1 MTERSKI
8 RVGLLSPQTFVAEGL
23 KAVLQGRAE
32 FEMVRW
38 CRDII
43 EFENCLKPDSIDIG
57 LIDCAAKVTLA
68 TLRDLRKLADRCRLV
83 MWGDQISTEFA
94 VHAMECGVRGF
105 LPGCTPV
112 EDSIEALHAIWVG
125 QPFCGEELMRSLLF
139 AKRVRL
145 TRREGQLATLLA
157 HGLKNK
163 ELATA
168 LGITEGTVKVY
179 LSRLFKKLDVKDRF
193 ELALYALK
201 NLNNGSPEIEAP
213 DETAE
218 PVTANGLFALSSVL
232 LQEAGRPAPAVS
244 GGAIRY

>member
-1 MTERSKI
+1 MTDKNRI

-23 KAVLQGRAE
+23 KAVLSGRPE
-32 FEMVRW
+32 LELVRW
-38 CRDII
+38 CHDLT
-43 EFENCLKPDSIDIG
+43 EFEAALQRDGLDIG
-57 LIDCAAKVTLA
+57 LIDCASRVALA
-68 TLRDLRKLADRCRLV
+68 RLRELHLRAERCRLV
-83 MWGDQISTEFA
+83 LWGEQISTEFA

-105 LPGCTPV
+105 LPGGTSV
-112 EDSIEALHAIWVG
+112 EDSIAALHSIWIG

-139 AKRVRL
+139 ARRIQL

-201 NLNNGSPEIEAP
+201 NLSNGTAGLNTPEADPEAAG
-213 DETAE
+213 T
-218 PVTANGLFALSSVL
+218 NGLYSLSSVL
-232 LQEAGRPAPAVS
+232 LQQAGPHPALA
-244 GGAIRY
+244 GAETGRH